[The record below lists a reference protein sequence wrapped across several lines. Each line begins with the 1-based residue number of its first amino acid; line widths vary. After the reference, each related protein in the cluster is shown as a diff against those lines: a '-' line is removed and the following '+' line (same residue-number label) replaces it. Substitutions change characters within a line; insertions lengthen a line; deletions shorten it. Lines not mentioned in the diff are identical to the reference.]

1 MMPPDSWQA
10 VAARKQAQ
18 RSAKVPAEWRIPAS
32 IRPPADV
39 ASVQDFPRDSGFF
52 TEDELRI
59 TGATASE
66 VVFRIARAEWT
77 ALQVV
82 TAVCKRAAV
91 AQQLLNC
98 LTEVMFDEAVAR
110 AKELDAYYLQT
121 GRTVGLLHGLPIR

>member
-10 VAARKQAQ
+10 VAARKQNQ
-18 RSAKVPAEWRIPAS
+18 RNAKIPAEWRIPAS

-39 ASVQDFPRDSGFF
+39 WSVQGFPRDSGFF
-52 TEDELRI
+52 TDDELRI
-59 TGATASE
+59 TEATASE

-77 ALQVV
+77 ALQVT

-98 LTEVMFDEAVAR
+98 LTEVLFDDAVAR
-110 AKELDAYYLQT
+110 AKELDAYFLQT